1 VLDTCVTGYIARLEA
16 EFARA
21 GAKDNIV
28 KRLLDACLADFN
40 RNRKQYRLLLRPP
53 PSKSAVGKLA
63 RWNDD
68 VARFFRDKLEPSV
81 KAGKL
86 DRATAEILPDVL
98 SAFLDGIC
106 VRLVLDDEDSVSRLS
121 KNIETFLCKIVG

>member
-1 VLDTCVTGYIARLEA
+1 MLQEPEIEA
-16 EFARA
+16 LPWAQQQSHDEP
-21 GAKDNIV
+21 
-28 KRLLDACLADFN
+28 L
-40 RNRKQYRLLLRPP
+40 YREQIRYLFDR
-53 PSKSAVGKLA
+53 S
-63 RWNDD
+63 
-68 VARFFRDKLEPSV
+68 RFFRDKLEPSV